1 VSGLMWPPSR
11 QGGVDVGNVRFGI
24 IGLRR
29 GKSFARVCAAVPGA
43 EVTALHDIDVE
54 RLEGAAS
61 ELDVRAFESLEDMLA
76 CDEVD
81 CVVIASPL
89 PVHAEQAVLALEAGK
104 HVLSE
109 VTACSTLEQARALV
123 AAAEESS
130 AVYMMAENYRY
141 LDEVELVRRLYADG
155 RFGRVY
161 FGEGEYLHDC
171 RELWHSADGSLTWR
185 GRGGLGVY
193 CTHSLG
199 PLLYILEDRVT
210 TVSAVAIP
218 AMLDDEMRKPT
229 MHLLHLTTEGGRTLR
244 VRVDHTSPRPHQM
257 AYYSLQGDRGS
268 YEAWRG
274 LGDRSKVWLEDE
286 HGPSRFQE
294 PAEWHAL
301 SEQEGRYIPDR
312 LGAPAESRLGGH
324 GTSEYWLLPE
334 FMAAVGGGGR
344 SPIDVHR
351 ALDYTLPGICAIASA
366 EAGGAPVEVPDSRQW
381 VRGK

>member
-1 VSGLMWPPSR
+1 M
-11 QGGVDVGNVRFGI
+11 GNVRFGI

-29 GKSFARVCAAVPGA
+29 GKSFARVCGTVPGA

-61 ELDVRAFESLEDMLA
+61 ELGVRAFESLEDMLA

-130 AVYMMAENYRY
+130 AVYMMAENCCY

-155 RFGRVY
+155 RFGKVY

-229 MHLLHLTTEGGRTLR
+229 MHLLHLTTEGGRILR
-244 VRVDHTSPRPHQM
+244 VRVDSTSPRPRQISTPRSRGTGG
-257 AYYSLQGDRGS
+257 ATKRGVDWGIGARCGWRTSTVRRGS
-268 YEAWRG
+268 
-274 LGDRSKVWLEDE
+274 RSRRSGTRCLSRRAGTYPTDWGRRRRAVW
-286 HGPSRFQE
+286 GVT
-294 PAEWHAL
+294 
-301 SEQEGRYIPDR
+301 GRAST
-312 LGAPAESRLGGH
+312 GCC
-324 GTSEYWLLPE
+324 
-334 FMAAVGGGGR
+334 R
-344 SPIDVHR
+344 SSWQR
-351 ALDYTLPGICAIASA
+351 
-366 EAGGAPVEVPDSRQW
+366 
-381 VRGK
+381 

>member
-1 VSGLMWPPSR
+1 MR
-11 QGGVDVGNVRFGI
+11 KVRFGI

-29 GKSFARVCAAVPGA
+29 GRSFARVCDTNPGA
-43 EVTALHDIDVE
+43 EVTALHDIDTE

-61 ELDVRAFESLEDMLA
+61 ELQVRAFESLEEMLA
-76 CDEVD
+76 GDEVD

-89 PVHAEQAVLALEAGK
+89 PVHAEQAVLALKAGK

-109 VTACSTLEQARALV
+109 VTACSTLEQARSLV
-123 AAAEESS
+123 EAAEESS

-141 LDEVELVRRLYADG
+141 LDEVELVRRLYLDG
-155 RFGRVY
+155 RFGKVY

-171 RELWHSADGSLTWR
+171 RELWHNEDGSLTWR

-210 TVSAVAIP
+210 TVSAVAVPSVLDEEMHKP
-218 AMLDDEMRKPT
+218 A
-229 MHLLHLTTEGGRTLR
+229 MHLLHLTTGGGRTLR

-257 AYYSLQGDRGS
+257 AYYSLQGERGS

-274 LGDRSKVWLEDE
+274 LGDGSKVWLEDE
-286 HGPSRFQE
+286 HGPSRFHE
-294 PAEWHAL
+294 PAQWHAL
-301 SEQEGRYIPDR
+301 SEQEERYLPDR
-312 LGAPAESRLGGH
+312 LGAPVESRLGGH

-334 FMAAVGGGGR
+334 FMAAVGGEGG

-366 EAGGAPVEVPDSRQW
+366 EAGGAPVAVPDSREW
-381 VRGK
+381 ISATS